1 MTWQNSMYTIEYHP
15 ELEEDLKALGRSTAL
30 LVFKKLKKIAQ
41 NPILGVDLGNKANM
55 NLSGYKKV
63 YVDKKRVRIV
73 YKIIEDRIVVYVISV
88 GKIDEMEVYE
98 KASFRME

>member
-1 MTWQNSMYTIEYHP
+1 MYNIEYHP
-15 ELEEDLKALGRSTAL
+15 ALEQDLKELGHSTTQ

-41 NPILGVDLGNKANM
+41 NPIIGIDLGNKANM

-73 YKIIEDRIVVYVISV
+73 YKIVDEKIVIYVIAV
-88 GKIDEMEVYE
+88 GKRDDMEVYE
-98 KASFRME
+98 RASCRVEDERE